1 MCGGVCG
8 GVWGGVWG
16 GAGGEAS
23 DSRAFSPESGFLR
36 EGVLVKVMV
45 VEKSCM

>member
-1 MCGGVCG
+1 MCGGVC
-8 GVWGGVWG
+8 WGRVWG

-23 DSRAFSPESGFLR
+23 DSRVFSPGSGFLR
-36 EGVLVKVMV
+36 EGVKVMV